1 MSLSR
6 RALFGGIGAAMPP
19 NVALITARGREALV
33 DELGPLA
40 VEASVIAPPQD
51 GEIRLSSNE
60 NPAGPT
66 GSAMAA
72 LGEGFMVA
80 GRYPTNVQPSMRD
93 LTGLIAEKFNTE
105 PGNVVLGAGS
115 SELLQNAP
123 HAFTN
128 SEKHLV
134 TASPSYNQPAGTA
147 RYLGAEVKAIPVD
160 SAGKLDLEG
169 MADAAR
175 GAGLIFVCNP
185 NNPTSTVHT
194 DGDIRAFVAEVRRVS
209 PDVVIHF
216 DEAYHEY
223 VTDPAYTS
231 AVDLAINTPGVFVS
245 RTFSKCYGMAGIR
258 IGYGVGH
265 ADTMR
270 TLSRYSLTF
279 NTNTPGVGA
288 AYAALNATG
297 FVPRERTRNTE
308 AKKVT
313 VDFFRNAGFEVMD
326 SQTNFIFVHIRRPAA
341 DFRSA
346 CREHNV
352 RVGRDFRPMEQT
364 HARISIGTMEE
375 MQRAIPVFASVLG
388 VPTNAGG
395 RRVRR

>member
-6 RALFGGIGAAMPP
+6 RALFGGLGAVAPP

-33 DELGPLA
+33 DELGPMA
-40 VEASVIAPPQD
+40 VEASVITPPQD
-51 GEIRLSSNE
+51 GEIRISSNE
-60 NPAGPT
+60 NPYGPT
-66 GSAMAA
+66 GPALAA

-80 GRYPTNVQPSMRD
+80 GRYPTNVQPNMRD
-93 LTGLIAEKFNTE
+93 LTELIAKKFNTE

-134 TASPSYNQPAGTA
+134 TASPTYNQPAGVA

-160 SAGKLDLEG
+160 AAGKLDLDG
-169 MADAAR
+169 MADASR
-175 GAGLIFVCNP
+175 GAGLLFVCNP
-185 NNPTSTVHT
+185 NNPTSTVHNEA
-194 DGDIRAFVAEVRRVS
+194 DIRAFVARVRS
-209 PDVVIHF
+209 ASADAVIMF

-223 VTDPAYTS
+223 VTDLAYES
-231 AVDLAINTPGVFVS
+231 AAELAINTPGVFVS

-265 ADTMR
+265 PDTMR
-270 TLSRYSLTF
+270 TLRRYSLTF

-288 AYAALNATG
+288 AYAALETAG
-297 FVPRERTRNTE
+297 FVPREQERNAE
-308 AKKVT
+308 VKKVT
-313 VDFFRNAGFEVMD
+313 VDFFRTAGFEVMD
-326 SQTNFIFVHIRRPAA
+326 SQTNFIFVNIRRPAA
-341 DFRSA
+341 EFRRA
-346 CREHNV
+346 CAEHNV
-352 RVGRDFRPMEQT
+352 RVGRDFRPMEKT

-375 MQRAIPVFASVLG
+375 MQRAIPVFGSVLD
-388 VPTNAGG
+388 VPTNVGG
-395 RRVRR
+395 RRQ

>member
-6 RALFGGIGAAMPP
+6 RALFGGLGAAAPP

-33 DELGPLA
+33 DELGPMA
-40 VEASVIAPPQD
+40 VEASVITPPQD
-51 GEIRLSSNE
+51 GEIRISSNE
-60 NPAGPT
+60 NPYGPT
-66 GSAMAA
+66 GPALAA

-80 GRYPTNVQPSMRD
+80 GRYPTNVQPNMRD
-93 LTGLIAEKFNTE
+93 LTELIAKKFNTE

-134 TASPSYNQPAGTA
+134 TASPTYNQPAGVA

-160 SAGKLDLEG
+160 AAGKLDLDG
-169 MADAAR
+169 MADASR
-175 GAGLIFVCNP
+175 GAGLLFVCNP
-185 NNPTSTVHT
+185 NNPTSTVHNEA
-194 DGDIRAFVAEVRRVS
+194 DIRAFVARVRS
-209 PDVVIHF
+209 ASADAVIMF

-223 VTDPAYTS
+223 VTDLAYES
-231 AVDLAINTPGVFVS
+231 AAELAINTPGVFVS

-265 ADTMR
+265 PDTMR
-270 TLSRYSLTF
+270 TLRRYSLTF

-288 AYAALNATG
+288 AYAALETAG
-297 FVPRERTRNTE
+297 FVPREQERNAE
-308 AKKVT
+308 VKKVT

-326 SQTNFIFVHIRRPAA
+326 SQTNFIFVNIRRPAA
-341 DFRSA
+341 EFRRA
-346 CREHNV
+346 CAEHNV
-352 RVGRDFRPMEQT
+352 RVGRDFRPMEKT

-375 MQRAIPVFASVLG
+375 MQRAIPVFGSVLD
-388 VPTNAGG
+388 VPTNVGG
-395 RRVRR
+395 RRQ

>member
-6 RALFGGIGAAMPP
+6 RALFGGLGAAAPP

-33 DELGPLA
+33 DELGPMA
-40 VEASVIAPPQD
+40 VEASVITPPQD
-51 GEIRLSSNE
+51 GEIRISSNE
-60 NPAGPT
+60 NPYGPT
-66 GSAMAA
+66 GPALAA

-80 GRYPTNVQPSMRD
+80 GRYPTNVQPNMRE
-93 LTGLIAEKFNTE
+93 LTELIAKKFNTE

-134 TASPSYNQPAGTA
+134 TASPTYNQPAGVA

-160 SAGKLDLEG
+160 AAGKLDLDG
-169 MADAAR
+169 MADASR
-175 GAGLIFVCNP
+175 GAGLLFVCNP
-185 NNPTSTVHT
+185 NNPTSTVHNEA
-194 DGDIRAFVAEVRRVS
+194 DIRAFVARVRS
-209 PDVVIHF
+209 ASADAVIMF

-223 VTDPAYTS
+223 VTDLAYES
-231 AVDLAINTPGVFVS
+231 AAELAINTPGVFVS

-265 ADTMR
+265 PDTMR
-270 TLSRYSLTF
+270 TLRRYSLTF

-288 AYAALNATG
+288 AYAALETAG
-297 FVPRERTRNTE
+297 FVPREQERNAE
-308 AKKVT
+308 VKKVT
-313 VDFFRNAGFEVMD
+313 VDFFRTAGFEVMD
-326 SQTNFIFVHIRRPAA
+326 SQTNFIFVNIRRPAA
-341 DFRSA
+341 EFRRA
-346 CREHNV
+346 CAEHNV
-352 RVGRDFRPMEQT
+352 RVGRDFRPMEKT

-375 MQRAIPVFASVLG
+375 MQRAIPVFGSVLD
-388 VPTNAGG
+388 VPTNVGG
-395 RRVRR
+395 RRQ